1 MVIEGDVS
9 ASGASLAELAEAL
22 FCSGLRPEKLP
33 TPDQVRDAVRASL
46 AAHDN
51 DTSHCACELAQ
62 AYGDYPEIASSRM
75 RWCCEAVA
83 EAFNLGVAAP

>member
-9 ASGASLAELAEAL
+9 ASGASIADLAQAL
-22 FCSGLRPEKLP
+22 FCSGLRPDPQP
-33 TPDQVRDAVRASL
+33 TPDQVRDAVRTSL

-51 DTSHCACELAQ
+51 DTSLCACELAQ
-62 AYGDYPEIASSRM
+62 AYGDYPEIASTRM

-83 EAFNLGVAAP
+83 WAFNLGVSA